1 MEWSKPGL
9 CLSSQIL
16 CFSWSPSENFMPWCS
31 WSCFPCCVC
40 VSVSVFVFECVSVC
54 VWREAGL
61 TSVSPQR
68 LGSSLPRAPPAPP
81 LTLRSITSHL
91 IHDTCWFSDRVRSFI
106 EFKSAWAV
114 CVVLC
119 VESRLRSISRPN
131 VLYYQGD
138 ASCDSVCCLIF
149 LCSCVCICVCVCDC
163 LRVCKYV

>member
-1 MEWSKPGL
+1 M
-9 CLSSQIL
+9 C
-16 CFSWSPSENFMPWCS
+16 
-31 WSCFPCCVC
+31 
-40 VSVSVFVFECVSVC
+40 ECVC

-91 IHDTCWFSDRVRSFI
+91 IHDTCWFSDKVRGFI
-106 EFKSAWAV
+106 EFQGTWAV

-131 VLYYQGD
+131 VVLYYQWD

-149 LCSCVCICVCVCDC
+149 CVRACVSVSVSVIVSESVSMYESVCLC
-163 LRVCKYV
+163 L